1 MLIRLN
7 KYLAQA
13 GIASRREADKL
24 IQQGRVFING
34 EAVTS
39 LGIKID
45 PELDTVEVDGQKV
58 DPKKQFVYILLNKPP
73 GYLVTLN
80 DPFDRPT
87 IYSLLPDFS
96 VRIYPVGR
104 LDAPSEGLLLLTN
117 DGELAFRVTHPRYQ
131 LPKTYIVKVKG
142 SLPKEAL
149 MRMKKGIYLDG
160 RWTKPDKLM
169 TLAEARSYSRY
180 LVEIHEGRKREIRR
194 IFQAVGAS
202 IVQLKRIKLGPLKL
216 GDLKKGQW
224 RHLSPAE
231 VQRLKKTVGLV

>member
-1 MLIRLN
+1 VLIRLN

-13 GIASRREADKL
+13 GVASRREADEL

-45 PELDTVEVDGQKV
+45 PDQDTVEVDGQKV
-58 DPKKQFVYILLNKPP
+58 AHKNQFIYVLLNKPP
-73 GYLVTLN
+73 GYLVTRN
-80 DPFDRPT
+80 DPFGRQT
-87 IYSLLPDFS
+87 IYNLLPDFP
-96 VRIYPVGR
+96 VCIHPVGR

-117 DGELAFRVTHPRYQ
+117 DGELAFRVAHPRYQ
-131 LPKTYIVKVKG
+131 LAKTYLVKVKG
-142 SLPKEAL
+142 NLPKEAL
-149 MRMKKGIYLDG
+149 TRMKKGIYLDG
-160 RWTKPDKLM
+160 RWTKPDKLL
-169 TLAEARSYSRY
+169 TIAEGRAQSVY

-202 IVQLKRIKLGPLKL
+202 IKQLKRVRLGPLKL

-224 RHLSPAE
+224 RHLTPLE
-231 VQRLKKTVGLV
+231 VQRLKKAVGLV